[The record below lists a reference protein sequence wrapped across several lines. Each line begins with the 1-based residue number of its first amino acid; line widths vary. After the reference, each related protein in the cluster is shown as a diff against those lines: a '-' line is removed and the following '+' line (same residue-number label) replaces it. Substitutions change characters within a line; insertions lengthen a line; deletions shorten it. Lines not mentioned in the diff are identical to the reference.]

1 MTTTSS
7 PANASLCKRKDSRTT
22 LFRRFRCTARRQ
34 FFLEIA
40 RPSLPAFL
48 PFARDRTVNSVS
60 RLRFDFSNTRWN
72 EPASS
77 SRVSLVN
84 RRLEMSSCFGLFSV
98 VTVIVAQRLSSIVHH
113 AHAIL
118 RRQLRAPFR
127 ASAIQDL
134 PPALCCHARSKAVCA
149 CPLDSAGLERAFHL
163 LQSWT
168 GRHLQMAAQKEGGKG
183 YAGEKFVSIE

>member
-7 PANASLCKRKDSRTT
+7 PPNTSLCKRKDSRTT
-22 LFRRFRCTARRQ
+22 LFRRFRWTAKRQ
-34 FFLEIA
+34 FFFEIA

-60 RLRFDFSNTRWN
+60 RLRFDFSNTRWK

-77 SRVSLVN
+77 SRASLEN

-98 VTVIVAQRLSSIVHH
+98 VTEIAAQRLSSIVHH
-113 AHAIL
+113 APDNL
-118 RRQLRAPFR
+118 RRQLRTPFR
-127 ASAIQDL
+127 APAIQDL

-163 LQSWT
+163 PQSWT
-168 GRHLQMAAQKEGGKG
+168 CSNHKMAAQKEGRLCQ
-183 YAGEKFVSIE
+183 